1 MRIMGKTKLKDGEE
15 LDNTAYATD
24 DNVAEELP
32 PADEEEDDDE
42 LHVDEVKR
50 CPFCC
55 SLFPNSFVLR
65 HHSDYCTETV

>member
-32 PADEEEDDDE
+32 PADEEEDDDK
-42 LHVDEVKR
+42 LHVAEVKR

-55 SLFPNSFVLR
+55 SLFPNTL
-65 HHSDYCTETV
+65 